1 MSLCGFDGTIKRMLY
16 DGGESKEA
24 KEAVL
29 LLKENRTFLQKILSP
44 IEMILCCIMVSLKRT
59 TIVAKKIDSIA

>member
-1 MSLCGFDGTIKRMLY
+1 MLY

>member
-1 MSLCGFDGTIKRMLY
+1 MLY

-29 LLKENRTFLQKILSP
+29 LLKENRTFLQKVLSP
-44 IEMILCCIMVSLKRT
+44 IEMILCWIMVSLKRT
-59 TIVAKKIDSIA
+59 PIVAKKIDLIA